1 MFANPIASY
10 QQISRDADIR
20 GSDPH
25 RLIQLLFDGASAALD
40 DAKAKLAE
48 NDVVG
53 KSVAIAKAIAIIS
66 DGLAASL
73 NLNTGGDLAQQ
84 LKALYEYMASRL
96 VHANVH
102 NDVAAIDEVRR
113 LLDEIGG
120 AWREMGQNLK
130 AANGQT
136 P

>member
-10 QQISRDADIR
+10 QQVGRDADIR

-25 RLIQLLFDGASAALD
+25 RLIQLLFDGAGAALD

-53 KSVAIAKAIAIIS
+53 KSTAIAKAIAIIS

-73 NLNTGGDLAQQ
+73 NLSAGGELAQH
-84 LKALYEYMASRL
+84 LKALYEYMVSRL
-96 VHANVH
+96 VHANIN
-102 NDVAAIDEVRR
+102 NDRAAIDEVQR
-113 LLDEIGG
+113 LLEEIGG

-130 AANGQT
+130 ASTGQT